1 MIFLE
6 SVAEVSAMLGML
18 GSKGNSPETK
28 REANLKIKH
37 KNAAGEKK
45 TRFVFFLNP
54 LLLPSIVD
62 D

>member
-6 SVAEVSAMLGML
+6 TVAEVSAMLGML

-45 TRFVFFLNP
+45 HGSYFF
-54 LLLPSIVD
+54 
-62 D
+62 

>member
-6 SVAEVSAMLGML
+6 TVAEVSAMLGML
-18 GSKGNSPETK
+18 GSKGNRPETK

-45 TRFVFFLNP
+45 NTVRIFSESTIATVHCR
-54 LLLPSIVD
+54 
-62 D
+62 